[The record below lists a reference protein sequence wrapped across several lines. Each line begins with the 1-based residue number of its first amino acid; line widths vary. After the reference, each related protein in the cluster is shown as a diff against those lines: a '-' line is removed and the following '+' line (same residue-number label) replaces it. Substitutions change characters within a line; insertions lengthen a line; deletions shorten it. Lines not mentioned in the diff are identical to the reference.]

1 MSAKLTVLAYSNF
14 HVLAVKFNHFK
25 RTDTKIALAF
35 FGP

>member
-14 HVLAVKFNHFK
+14 HVLAFKFNHFK